1 MTSVHIH
8 QNELIFPEP
17 LVFRPERWLEKR
29 PEGVPPLD
37 RYLVSFS
44 KGSRQ
49 CAGMKY
55 IPPCFHRVILLK
67 LILLSL
73 AKAELYLTVA
83 TVFRRYDH
91 QELFETTRMDVDIKH
106 DMFLPQQDHRSKGV
120 RVVYK

>member
-8 QNELIFPEP
+8 QNEEIFPEP
-17 LVFRPERWLEKR
+17 LKFSPERWLEKR
-29 PEGVPPLD
+29 PKGAPPLD

-49 CAGMKY
+49 CAG
-55 IPPCFHRVILLK
+55 IN
-67 LILLSL
+67 L

-83 TVFRRYDH
+83 TIFRRYDH

-106 DMFLPQQDHRSKGV
+106 DMFLPQPDHRSKGV
-120 RVVYK
+120 RVLFK